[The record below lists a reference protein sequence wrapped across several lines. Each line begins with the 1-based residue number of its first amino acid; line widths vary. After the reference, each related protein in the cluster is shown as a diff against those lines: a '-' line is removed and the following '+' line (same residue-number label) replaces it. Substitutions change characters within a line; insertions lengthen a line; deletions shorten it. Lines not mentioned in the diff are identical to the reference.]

1 MSSTFFDASAR
12 LVERFCRGDE
22 AAFDALV
29 TYHRQR
35 VYALVH
41 RMTRD
46 HERAEEITDEV
57 FLETYRALPSFRYQS
72 SFSTWLHRVAVNVC
86 LEQLRSEKARKAMSE
101 VPLRGDDEHLLVD
114 PAEVALGREN
124 ARLIAEA
131 IESLEE
137 PQRMTVMLYYLKQL
151 TCAEI
156 AGVLGVPRNTVKTR
170 LFHGTRLLR
179 DKLVANGIVTPPV

>member
-29 TYHRQR
+29 ACHRPR
-35 VYALVH
+35 VYVLVH

-57 FLETYRALPSFRYQS
+57 FMEAYRALPSFRYQS

-86 LEQLRSEKARKAMSE
+86 LEQLRREKARRGMAE
-101 VPLRGDDEHLLVD
+101 VPLRADDECYLVD
-114 PAEVALGREN
+114 PVEMALSREN

-131 IESLEE
+131 IESLEG

-156 AGVLGVPRNTVKTR
+156 AGVLGIPRNTVKTR
-170 LFHGTRLLR
+170 LFHGTRVLR
-179 DKLVANGIVTPPV
+179 DRLVANGVVAPPV